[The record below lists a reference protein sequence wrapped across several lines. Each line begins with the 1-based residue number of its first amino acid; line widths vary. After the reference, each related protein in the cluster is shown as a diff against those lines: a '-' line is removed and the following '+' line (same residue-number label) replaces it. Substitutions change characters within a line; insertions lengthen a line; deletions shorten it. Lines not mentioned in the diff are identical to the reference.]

1 VFDKLETDPQRRGD
15 GLGLAIVKQVI
26 EAHGGTISVA
36 SKLGEGSS
44 FEFAL
49 PLPGV
54 TPVPL
59 SLGDGDGTA
68 A

>member
-1 VFDKLETDPQRRGD
+1 
-15 GLGLAIVKQVI
+15 LAIVKQVI

>member
-26 EAHGGTISVA
+26 EAHGGTISVK

-44 FEFAL
+44 FEFVL
-49 PLPGV
+49 PVPSD
-54 TPVPL
+54 TPVRL
-59 SLGDGDGTA
+59 SVGDGTA